1 MVKIDATKARSE
13 FSDLI
18 NTVRYGADR
27 VIIERRGKDVAALV
41 RVEDL
46 RLLEALEDQL
56 DLNAARK
63 ALATPRNR
71 RRVPLADVK
80 KRLGL

>member
-27 VIIERRGKDVAALV
+27 VIIERRGKDVAALI

-46 RLLEALEDQL
+46 AFSKRWRTSWISTRRGRPSRLLGTVDAF
-56 DLNAARK
+56 RW
-63 ALATPRNR
+63 PM
-71 RRVPLADVK
+71 
-80 KRLGL
+80 